1 MTRRMFAGMRSAI
14 VTSRVIG
21 GALSVAAE
29 ILRDFTRHV
38 APRLIELCYVNAS
51 VRLRQCHRSH
61 AVIARHAAGSA
72 VAFSARSGA
81 FLRSQIATF
90 QQNRT
95 LQSRQ
100 PRDKTIRRYIE
111 KLAQQLS

>member
-1 MTRRMFAGMRSAI
+1 MTRRKFAGMRSAI

-61 AVIARHAAGSA
+61 AVIARDMPL
-72 VAFSARSGA
+72 VARSRLCKFRA
-81 FLRSQIATF
+81 SLTSQIATF
-90 QQNRT
+90 HQNKPI
-95 LQSRQ
+95 QSPQ
-100 PRDKTIRRYIE
+100 
-111 KLAQQLS
+111 